1 MGEKQ
6 NQPFQLSFNSSLKV
20 DFQRSRVTSDG
31 CCGNMTLMNG
41 EKIVNNRTKN
51 AARIAMLGLLFG
63 WFCTGCNK
71 GVAVPS
77 DCQRFLDQ
85 FFQAVKSNDVGKL
98 QELSFPESVMDLS
111 GVPQEVADRM
121 RDDHKQ
127 MDKTQLEKMKQM
139 FGDFESYS
147 VVSVEVTPVT
157 AADLEAVKMQG
168 AKDFS
173 AGTHA
178 VIICKAKFSKLSGQF
193 AFELIK
199 KASESE
205 YLYEAYR
212 FEAQ

>member
-1 MGEKQ
+1 M
-6 NQPFQLSFNSSLKV
+6 
-20 DFQRSRVTSDG
+20 
-31 CCGNMTLMNG
+31 
-41 EKIVNNRTKN
+41 VNNRTKN
-51 AARIAMLGLLFG
+51 AARIAILGLLFG

-71 GVAVPS
+71 NVALPS

-121 RDDHKQ
+121 REDHRK
-127 MDKTQLEKMKQM
+127 MDETQLEKMKQM
-139 FGDFESYS
+139 FGDFESCS
-147 VVSVEVTPVT
+147 VVSVKVNPLT
-157 AADLEAVKMQG
+157 AADLEFVKMQG
-168 AKDFS
+168 AKDYS

-178 VIICKAKFSKLSGQF
+178 VITCKAKFSKLSGRF
-193 AFELIK
+193 GFELIK
-199 KASESE
+199 KTPESE

>member
-1 MGEKQ
+1 
-6 NQPFQLSFNSSLKV
+6 
-20 DFQRSRVTSDG
+20 
-31 CCGNMTLMNG
+31 MNG
-41 EKIVNNRTKN
+41 ENILDNRTKN

-85 FFQAVKSNDVGKL
+85 FFQAVKSNNVRKL
-98 QELSFPESVMDLS
+98 QELSFPERVMDLS

-121 RDDHKQ
+121 REDHRQ
-127 MDKTQLEKMKQM
+127 MDKTQLEKVKQM

-147 VVSVEVTPVT
+147 VVSVTVNPVT
-157 AADLEAVKMQG
+157 AADLEVVKGQG
-168 AKDFS
+168 AKDFL

-178 VIICKAKFSKLSGQF
+178 VIICKAKFSELSGRF

-199 KASESE
+199 KTAESE
-205 YLYEAYR
+205 YLFEAYH